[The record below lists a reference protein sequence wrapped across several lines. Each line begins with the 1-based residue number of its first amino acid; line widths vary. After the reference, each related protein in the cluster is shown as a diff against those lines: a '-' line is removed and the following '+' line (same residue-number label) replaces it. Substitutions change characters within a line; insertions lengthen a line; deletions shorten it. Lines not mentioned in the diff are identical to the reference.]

1 MSLSITELKGSTD
14 ALIDALKGQ
23 GITNSEALLEASR
36 TPTDRKKLAALA
48 NTEASVILDLANRA
62 DLARITGIGG
72 VYSDLLEEAGVDT
85 VKELARRSAENLL
98 IKITEI
104 NSTKELTLRPPSL
117 EQLADFIE
125 QAKTLPTGLEY

>member
-1 MSLSITELKGSTD
+1 MSLSITELKGSTE
-14 ALIDALKGQ
+14 ALIDALKVQ
-23 GITNSEALLEASR
+23 GITNSEVLLEASR
-36 TPTDRKKLAALA
+36 TPADRKKLAALA
-48 NTEASVILDLANRA
+48 NTEVRVILDLANRA

-98 IKITEI
+98 VKITEI
-104 NSTKELTLRPPSL
+104 NSAKELTLRPPSL
-117 EQLADFIE
+117 EQLSDFIE